1 MLLGGRA
8 LIVAGQG
15 LGGRLPRAHGQLE
28 VLDKPLAG
36 LGIAPAAALRLPARL
51 LRTSKPRAPT
61 PNNACSTSLTP
72 PAHPSS
78 RTTRRLDGPAELGH
92 IADSHLAHEKRHA
105 VAAHQ
110 GGGR

>member
-61 PNNACSTSLTP
+61 PNNAL
-72 PAHPSS
+72 
-78 RTTRRLDGPAELGH
+78 L
-92 IADSHLAHEKRHA
+92 HLAHPTGAPIVPYYTQARRA
-105 VAAHQ
+105 
-110 GGGR
+110 R